1 MPPKQFC
8 AFDINAQATMK
19 GYIGQSY
26 IEWSE
31 DSGGEPTAEGDAVQD
46 GPATSTELQNAG
58 QGMDRLDNELKPTS
72 HPVLDFELPI
82 LDVKFISEENL
93 HLKLPLEALLG
104 DVLETTTHPS
114 GLDYNY
120 NDEVANGRKDDQD
133 IGESEENDPLASDPF
148 LELEDLTVESVAPSQ
163 NPEHQ
168 TNLRYKGTPK
178 IPLHLQSKQN
188 ITVQRK

>member
-1 MPPKQFC
+1 MP
-8 AFDINAQATMK
+8 TMK

-46 GPATSTELQNAG
+46 GPDTSTELQNAG
-58 QGMDRLDNELKPTS
+58 HGTERLENELKPTS
-72 HPVLDFELPI
+72 HPILDFELPI

-93 HLKLPLEALLG
+93 HSLLG

-114 GLDYNY
+114 CLDYNY

-148 LELEDLTVESVAPSQ
+148 LELEDLLWKVWPQVKT
-163 NPEHQ
+163 
-168 TNLRYKGTPK
+168 
-178 IPLHLQSKQN
+178 QN
-188 ITVQRK
+188 IKPVTF